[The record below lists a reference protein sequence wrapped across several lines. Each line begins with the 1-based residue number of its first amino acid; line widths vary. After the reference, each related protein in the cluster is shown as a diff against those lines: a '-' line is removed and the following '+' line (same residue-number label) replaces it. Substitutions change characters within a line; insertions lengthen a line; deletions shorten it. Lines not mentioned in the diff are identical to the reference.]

1 MPRKVCNTPGCNKL
15 VPYNERYCDEHR
27 RDEVKRRNESYDNDR
42 RDPRATRFYNSS
54 AWKSVRDKVMRDA
67 GGLCRSCQE
76 HDMTVDADVVD
87 HIIPIEVDWSKRLD
101 KSNLQPLCHSCHAK
115 KTADDV
121 REYGRGV

>member
-1 MPRKVCNTPGCNKL
+1 
-15 VPYNERYCDEHR
+15 
-27 RDEVKRRNESYDNDR
+27 
-42 RDPRATRFYNSS
+42 
-54 AWKSVRDKVMRDA
+54 
-67 GGLCRSCQE
+67 
-76 HDMTVDADVVD
+76 MTVDADVVD